1 MTEISITEAV
11 MISIGCIIT
20 VFIVLIGLQIIM
32 TMFKYLKNDEVAVTT
47 VKAQPV
53 MAQQQTTLETDQ
65 ETEEVAML
73 MALVLANDNQ
83 QDKKYEIANIKR
95 LK

>member
-1 MTEISITEAV
+1 
-11 MISIGCIIT
+11 
-20 VFIVLIGLQIIM
+20 M
-32 TMFKYLKNDEVAVTT
+32 TMFKYLKNDEVAETT